1 MTHAKYQMVLYW
13 SETDQAFLVEVPELS
28 GCIADGATHQEAVD
42 NALIVIQQW
51 LETAQTLGREIP
63 APKGKLSYA

>member
-1 MTHAKYQMVLYW
+1 MNDAKYQIVLYW
-13 SETDQAFLVEVPELS
+13 SEPDQAFLVEVPELS
-28 GCIADGATHQEAVD
+28 GCTADGATHQEAVG